1 MKEKLKSPAITAP
14 LLVIAILLI
23 MQLSRFALGSLSEDT
38 NVFVAVGVIQL
49 IALGLPC
56 IVYYL
61 LKNKQ
66 LSQPIYGLSTR
77 GPQILFVLFSAL
89 FFVCGTLLIKFFY
102 ILGGGGEAAVV
113 NYYGDLIGST
123 ENTGT
128 LIIVLSFVIIP
139 ALCEELFFRGIIFS
153 EYRNYGTSTA
163 VIISAI
169 TFAMLHFSLSNF
181 FIYLFAGLLFGF
193 VTAMT
198 RSIIPAVALH
208 LLSNYLSIFVSD
220 AFLRITVV
228 KNGAYFIGFL
238 LVVLTCLTF
247 ILLMSRVETVCIG
260 YSDNPPV
267 ETIPPKSTKHLR
279 EVVFSPTFI
288 LLILVFL
295 AITIFM

>member
-66 LSQPIYGLSTR
+66 LSQPIYGFSTR

-113 NYYGDLIGST
+113 NYYGDMVGST

-169 TFAMLHFSLSNF
+169 AFAMLHFSLSNF